1 MASEEMIQ
9 VLRNH
14 GAFAYG
20 QERDIESIAEKWEDY
35 DFSPSDT
42 DEWISAGCFRAAD
55 ARDLADAGIAPE
67 DAKRHHDQENYPGVS
82 IGYAVANGDLSVEK
96 AKKLVE
102 EVA

>member
-1 MASEEMIQ
+1 MPSEEMIQ

-20 QERDIESIAEKWEDY
+20 SLEDIERISEEWEDY
-35 DFSPSDT
+35 DFSPSDA
-42 DEWISAGCFRAAD
+42 DEWLSAGCFRAAD
-55 ARDLADAGIAPE
+55 ARAMVDAGIAPE
-67 DAKRHHDQENYPGVS
+67 DAERHHDQENYPGVS

-96 AKKLVE
+96 AKKLIE